1 MFSSGKYLEN
11 LKKNN
16 NNIYIVQKEK
26 PNYNSQC
33 NLLFMYKPFV
43 NTILQ
48 LAPQSKFLY
57 KNWENVDF
65 NANDIIILII
75 LFYIYKHF
83 SKRLFYCLL
92 DNLLFL
98 FIKSLINI
106 DFLNKSLMNID
117 FLIKSLRNID
127 FLIKSLNKY

>member
-16 NNIYIVQKEK
+16 NNIYIVQKEAIHG
-26 PNYNSQC
+26 QC

-65 NANDIIILII
+65 NANDIIILIGCHFGEKDFI
-75 LFYIYKHF
+75 NFKNKNLYIIFYLFIYIY
-83 SKRLFYCLL
+83 L
-92 DNLLFL
+92 
-98 FIKSLINI
+98 
-106 DFLNKSLMNID
+106 
-117 FLIKSLRNID
+117 
-127 FLIKSLNKY
+127 